1 MSGNEEAYY
10 WDSCILLAW
19 LKDETSR
26 KPGEMDGVREY
37 IERLKRREISI
48 MTSVITFTEVYRAK
62 LPVGTDSLFED
73 LFKRTNVGK
82 IGVDVRIARLARDL
96 RDYYA
101 ADPAKYGAKTL
112 SGPDSIHLATAVLY
126 RAKEFH
132 TFDERPNRTS
142 LALIPLS
149 GDVGGHKLTICKP
162 VALNPSLDLR

>member
-1 MSGNEEAYY
+1 MSGSEEAYY
-10 WDSCILLAW
+10 RDSCLLLAW

-26 KPGEMDGVREY
+26 KPGEMDGVREH
-37 IERLKRREISI
+37 IERVKRREIAI

-62 LPVGTDSLFED
+62 LPVGLDALFED

-82 IGVDVRIARLARDL
+82 IGVDIRIARLARDL

-101 ADPAKYGAKTL
+101 ADPGKYGGKTL
-112 SGPDSIHLATAVLY
+112 SGPDGIHLATAVLY

-132 TFDERPNRTS
+132 TFDEKSNKTS
-142 LALIPLS
+142 LPLIPLS

-162 VALNPSLDLR
+162 AALNPQLDLR